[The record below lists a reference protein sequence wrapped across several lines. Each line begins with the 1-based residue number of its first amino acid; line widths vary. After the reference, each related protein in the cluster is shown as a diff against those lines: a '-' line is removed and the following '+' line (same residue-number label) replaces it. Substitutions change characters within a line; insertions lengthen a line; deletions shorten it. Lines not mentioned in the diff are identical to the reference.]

1 MEGSPKKKKN
11 MKMRA
16 ACKER
21 RESRITSTPMMQT
34 PGDYFDSVSIPV
46 ELMTKEHCT
55 LSKQLTKRTMGH
67 YLDGFL
73 AFQFLVFV
81 KRECI
86 VVVGTWTKIQ
96 SKTWTMKIVY
106 QKEI

>member
-1 MEGSPKKKKN
+1 MTENLLMEGSPKKKKN

-16 ACKER
+16 ACKES

-34 PGDYFDSVSIPV
+34 SGDYFDSVSIPI

-67 YLDGFL
+67 YLDK
-73 AFQFLVFV
+73 FQVWS
-81 KRECI
+81 I
-86 VVVGTWTKIQ
+86 MTQNT
-96 SKTWTMKIVY
+96 
-106 QKEI
+106 